1 MNPVFSSEHDRH
13 LPRALYA
20 VLALLCGALGLWAS
34 VITLRYF
41 KHGAVILEADASAQ
55 VLALAAATMFVF
67 AEMGAFA
74 LFSVLPV
81 HRAAALRWK
90 LITFVVAVLA
100 LEVVTVVA
108 VQMAMTKS
116 ADMTQ
121 HSAAQRAQDLRRQI
135 EQAETEATA
144 LRNQAGQL
152 ANAEHSWVKA
162 GAPKVAAMAA
172 SASAKTGALYEELA
186 KVDSVQRPSLIG
198 LFGEDWAMAY
208 AIARG
213 VLVSCAGLVF
223 WGAVGALWRMFSA
236 GEAGQPQQFVQQFT
250 PATPAAQQP
259 AQAPAVPALGQV
271 QQSAT
276 VATLPAPSW
285 KPWTWGAALPLALG
299 AVAGVPNANAQ
310 AAQAPTVAQVP
321 AAKPEAETK
330 PKPKRSPVRPVR
342 DVLATGQKV
351 DTGTGERDGSRYR
364 RVLDA
369 VKAGSLRPSIPA
381 IQKAEGGSYRTITG
395 YLEAMAS
402 EGVIQKTPS
411 GRGWVL
417 VQH

>member
-1 MNPVFSSEHDRH
+1 MNPVFSSEHDKH

-250 PATPAAQQP
+250 PAAQQP
-259 AQAPAVPALGQV
+259 AQAPAVGQV

-299 AVAGVPNANAQ
+299 AVAGVPNAQ

-321 AAKPEAETK
+321 AAKPDPDAAKPKPEAEA
-330 PKPKRSPVRPVR
+330 KPKRSPVR

-402 EGVIQKTPS
+402 EGVIQKHPS

>member
-41 KHGAVILEADASAQ
+41 KHGALILEADESAQ

-90 LITFVVAVLA
+90 LISFVVAVLA
-100 LEVVTVVA
+100 LEIVTTVA

-121 HSAAQRAQDLRRQI
+121 QTAAQRAQDLRRQI
-135 EQAETEATA
+135 SQAESEATA
-144 LRNQAGQL
+144 LRAQSGQL
-152 ANAEHSWVKA
+152 AGADQSWVKA
-162 GAPKVAAMAA
+162 GAPKIAAMAA
-172 SASAKTGALYEELA
+172 SASAKTDALYTELA
-186 KVDSVQRPSLIG
+186 KVGSVQHPTLIG

-236 GEAGQPQQFVQQFT
+236 GGVGQPQEFVKQFT
-250 PATPAAQQP
+250 PTAQQH
-259 AQAPAVPALGQV
+259 AQAPAVPAVGQV

-299 AVAGVPNANAQ
+299 AVAGVPNAQ

-321 AAKPEAETK
+321 AAKPDPDAA
-330 PKPKRSPVRPVR
+330 KPKRSPVR

-402 EGVIQKTPS
+402 EGVIQKHPS

>member
-1 MNPVFSSEHDRH
+1 MNPVFSSEHDKH

-41 KHGAVILEADASAQ
+41 KHGALILEADESAQ

-90 LITFVVAVLA
+90 LISFVVAVLA
-100 LEVVTVVA
+100 LEIVTTVA

-121 HSAAQRAQDLRRQI
+121 QTAAQRAQDLRRQI
-135 EQAETEATA
+135 SQAESEATA
-144 LRNQAGQL
+144 LRAQSGQL
-152 ANAEHSWVKA
+152 AGADQSWVKA
-162 GAPKVAAMAA
+162 GAPKIAAMAA
-172 SASAKTGALYEELA
+172 SASAKTDALYTELA
-186 KVDSVQRPSLIG
+186 KVGSVQHPTLIG

-236 GEAGQPQQFVQQFT
+236 GGVGQPQEFVKQFT
-250 PATPAAQQP
+250 PTAQQP
-259 AQAPAVPALGQV
+259 AQAPAVSAVGQV

-299 AVAGVPNANAQ
+299 AVAGVPNAQ

-321 AAKPEAETK
+321 AAKPDPDAA
-330 PKPKRSPVRPVR
+330 KPKRSPVR

-402 EGVIQKTPS
+402 EGVIQKHPS